1 MIVQSNVR
9 REVYIGILQPMWT
22 TANEESL
29 REESFVKVM
38 LVMLPMM
45 KQSLVVRTLYSLF
58 SCVALEQT

>member
-29 REESFVKVM
+29 REESFVEVM